1 MSVLAVEGQ
10 SEWTV
15 FEFLLFGAW
24 FDGHLVCMYKV
35 RKIE

>member
-24 FDGHLVCMYKV
+24 FDGHLVGMYKG